1 MLNIGGSLI
10 CLGFLDH
17 PQVQQ
22 IETMFL
28 HNCTSAKIKSELP
41 HTQVFAKG
49 QQNIRSSQDP
59 NYLFRSDPQKLSD

>member
-41 HTQVFAKG
+41 HPGFCKGTAKHPIITG
-49 QQNIRSSQDP
+49 S
-59 NYLFRSDPQKLSD
+59 KLSF